1 MEAQRILKADH
12 EYRELDEW
20 LKQAHITRLFL
31 VCGNSIERLDIAG
44 YFHSLESRLGIHVTR
59 FSDFAPNPAYESAVK
74 GVRLFTSGSCDGI
87 IAVGGGSAMDVA
99 KCIKLFSGMD
109 PNRNFLEQKAVPNAI
124 PFLAVPT
131 TAGTGSEATRFAVIY
146 YHGEKQ
152 SITDESLIPA
162 AVLFQEKF
170 LEPLPVYQKKAAML
184 DALCHGVESFWS
196 VNSTVESRELS
207 KAAITKILENRDA
220 YLSGQQQ
227 ACKEMLAASYL
238 AGKAINITQ
247 TTAGHAMCYK
257 LTSLYGIAH
266 GHAAALCVRS
276 LWPYMLGHLENGVDS
291 RGEEWLEEMFLDL
304 AKTFGADTAGE
315 GAAVFDRFVTSL
327 GLEIPIAGSEE
338 EYTILKHS
346 VNAVRLKNNPISLS
360 TEEIDGLYHD
370 IIRKKE

>member
-1 MEAQRILKADH
+1 
-12 EYRELDEW
+12 
-20 LKQAHITRLFL
+20 
-31 VCGNSIERLDIAG
+31 
-44 YFHSLESRLGIHVTR
+44 
-59 FSDFAPNPAYESAVK
+59 
-74 GVRLFTSGSCDGI
+74 
-87 IAVGGGSAMDVA
+87 
-99 KCIKLFSGMD
+99 MD
-109 PNRNFLEQKAVPNAI
+109 PNRNFLEQKAVPNTI

-207 KAAITKILENRDA
+207 KAAITKILEIRDS

-266 GHAAALCVRS
+266 GHAAALCVRR

-291 RGEEWLEEMFLDL
+291 RGEEWLEKMFMDL
-304 AKTFGADTAGE
+304 AKTFGADTARE

-327 GLEIPIAGSEE
+327 GLEIPVSGSDE
-338 EYTILKHS
+338 EYVTLKNS
-346 VNAVRLKNNPISLS
+346 VNTVRLKNNPISLN